1 VLGEAE
7 HFAWLRRRQTVRVKG
22 DCGRQPPVVY
32 GFPAEKPLTN
42 GANRPATSETI
53 GRRDT
58 RKVQRPHPAG
68 SSANNSDSLV
78 LRSRGCAMY
87 ETPCGPRNRA
97 GLCARME
104 LMAMEDDAVST
115 RSRLTLSQSGPC
127 ARTHRRFDRAVRP
140 KDTWTGVVHTHWCM
154 HKSRALC
161 TALLSICVKCCET
174 RRFEAGCGYAEVMN
188 SNGIIIFLLAQTAE
202 SGELGSS
209 IESWTESL

>member
-1 VLGEAE
+1 VVAAASNGTSERR
-7 HFAWLRRRQTVRVKG
+7 LRS
-22 DCGRQPPVVY
+22 
-32 GFPAEKPLTN
+32 
-42 GANRPATSETI
+42 PATSSLRVS
-53 GRRDT
+53 GREAIDEWSEPSCYQRD
-58 RKVQRPHPAG
+58 
-68 SSANNSDSLV
+68 
-78 LRSRGCAMY
+78 
-87 ETPCGPRNRA
+87 NRA
-97 GLCARME
+97 TRHPQSATISPSWLIGQRFTQPGSARME